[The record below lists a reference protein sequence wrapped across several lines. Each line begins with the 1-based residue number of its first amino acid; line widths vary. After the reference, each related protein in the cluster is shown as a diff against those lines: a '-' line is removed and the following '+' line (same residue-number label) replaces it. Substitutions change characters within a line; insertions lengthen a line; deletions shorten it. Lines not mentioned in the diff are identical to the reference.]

1 MQSLDL
7 FLQRILLRTISV
19 FLSRPKYGAAQ
30 LPIDSLKRIL
40 IVRQHDQLGDLLIA
54 TPAIRA
60 VRKKFP
66 NAFIAV
72 VVREYTAPILECN
85 PHVDE
90 VIIFYEKLWRWN
102 IRKAISFWQSLR
114 GEHGFDCAIVLN
126 TISRSLS
133 SDLIALLSR
142 AGFIIGSDHLSHDAS
157 RPEKIYNVISRRAS
171 GQMTEI
177 SRNIEIVGTLGAEMN
192 DFEYDLVLKDEEIIE
207 AEKIFQT
214 FTISPRKH
222 IVGVHFG
229 ALNSSKCFPLDSLA
243 RVIDWTIENYEVE
256 IVLIVSPNEIQR
268 REYLVSRLSHNVHF
282 APIMPLRIMAAFM
295 RHLSLF
301 ICNDTGTLHIASS
314 QRVPTVSFHSLS
326 DPAIWK
332 PPHDRHIALRADD
345 GLITSITV
353 EQVKAAITMAA
364 KKFSTKSLN

>member
-1 MQSLDL
+1 MQSLEL
-7 FLQRILLRTISV
+7 YLQRILLRSITL
-19 FLSRPKYGAAQ
+19 FLSRPKYSAAQ
-30 LPIDSLKRIL
+30 LPIDSFKRIL

-60 VRKKFP
+60 VRKRFP

-72 VVREYTAPILECN
+72 VAREYTAPILECN
-85 PHVDE
+85 PYVDE
-90 VIIFYEKLWRWN
+90 VITFYEKLWRWN
-102 IRKAISFWQSLR
+102 IRKAISFWRSLR
-114 GEHGFDCAIVLN
+114 GDHGFECAIVLN

-142 AGFIIGSDHLSHDAS
+142 ARYIVGSDHLSHDAS
-157 RPEKIYNVISRRAS
+157 RPETIYNVISHRSA

-177 SRNIEIVGTLGAEMN
+177 SRNIEIVQTLGAEMN
-192 DFEYDLVLKDEEIIE
+192 DFEYDLVLKDAEVIE
-207 AEKIFQT
+207 AERNFQT
-214 FTISPRKH
+214 LIINPRKD

-229 ALNSSKCFPLDSLA
+229 ALNPSRCFPLDILA
-243 RVIDWTIENYEVE
+243 RIIDWTIENYDVE

-268 REYLVSRLSHNVHF
+268 REYLVSQLSHKVHF
-282 APIMPLRIMAAFM
+282 APVMPLRVMAAFM

-314 QRVPTVSFHSLS
+314 QRVPTVSFHSSS

-332 PPHDRHIALRADD
+332 PPHSRHIALRADD
-345 GLITSITV
+345 GLIASITV
-353 EQVKAAITMAA
+353 EQVKAAITSATKM
-364 KKFSTKSLN
+364 FSVKSLD